1 MEILAK
7 TEEKGNLSLLARGT
21 TYYVVVLDRGEDIL
35 FLAKGSQL
43 ARAFEEQEQRRERG
57 TDVSCP
63 TCDFMLVSEGV
74 YSIQRSQEFIQ
85 KISRDEAEKTF
96 KGLGLVNLWREF
108 KEKIPNA
115 NKGY

>member
-7 TEEKGNLSLLARGT
+7 KEEKGRLSLLARGG

-35 FLAKGSQL
+35 FLAKGDQL
-43 ARAFEEQEQRRERG
+43 ARAFKEQEDRRRQG

-63 TCDFMLVSEGV
+63 TCDFMLASEGV
-74 YSIQRSQEFIQ
+74 YSIQKSREFIQ
-85 KISRDEAEKTF
+85 KISRGEAEKTF

-108 KEKIPNA
+108 KEKIP
-115 NKGY
+115 KRLFH